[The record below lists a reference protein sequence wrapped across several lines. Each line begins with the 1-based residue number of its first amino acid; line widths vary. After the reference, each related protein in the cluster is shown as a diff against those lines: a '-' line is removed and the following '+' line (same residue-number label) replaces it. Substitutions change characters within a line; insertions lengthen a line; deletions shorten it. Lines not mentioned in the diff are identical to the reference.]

1 MYTQFYG
8 LREKPFALTPDPRFL
23 YEGRQHRQV
32 LTMLEFAVAESSG
45 FALVT
50 GEVGCGKTT
59 VVRHFLQQH
68 GRDLNVGLV
77 SNVHA
82 GICRLLPWVMQALG
96 VKVAKSGP
104 SELYRRFITHLK
116 RECTAGR
123 RALLIID
130 EAQNLGIAALEELR
144 VLSNLNIGEDL
155 YLQTVLIG
163 QPELRATLEGN
174 AMLQFAQRIA
184 VDYHLGPLER
194 DETHAYVAHR
204 LSIAGGSRN
213 LIAEE
218 AIDKAHDMT
227 SGVPRLL
234 NIVCDAALVYGFAEQ
249 RPRVDAWVIEQ
260 VMRDRAGGILPLKT
274 ASQRVSA
281 PVPAG

>member
-32 LTMLEFAVAESSG
+32 LTMLEFAVAESSS

-82 GICRLLPWVMQALG
+82 GIGRLLPWVMQALG

-104 SELYRRFITHLK
+104 SELYRRFVTHLK

-130 EAQNLGIAALEELR
+130 EAQNLGVAALEELR
-144 VLSNLNIGEDL
+144 VLSNLNIGEEL

-184 VDYHLGPLER
+184 VDCHLGPLER

-204 LSIAGGSRN
+204 LGIAGGSGN

-249 RPRVDAWVIEQ
+249 RPRVDAWMIEQ

-281 PVPAG
+281 PVLAG

>member
-23 YEGRQHRQV
+23 YEGRQHRQA

-82 GICRLLPWVMQALG
+82 GIGRLLPWVMQALG

-104 SELYRRFITHLK
+104 SELYSRFITHLK
-116 RECTAGR
+116 RECAAGR

-155 YLQTVLIG
+155 YLQTVLI
-163 QPELRATLEGN
+163 
-174 AMLQFAQRIA
+174 
-184 VDYHLGPLER
+184 
-194 DETHAYVAHR
+194 
-204 LSIAGGSRN
+204 
-213 LIAEE
+213 
-218 AIDKAHDMT
+218 
-227 SGVPRLL
+227 
-234 NIVCDAALVYGFAEQ
+234 
-249 RPRVDAWVIEQ
+249 
-260 VMRDRAGGILPLKT
+260 
-274 ASQRVSA
+274 
-281 PVPAG
+281 